1 MSASVCPF
9 IAMGADSSKRS
20 SQPNAAHS
28 CFAKRPA
35 EPIDLRRQGEICLTP
50 TFAACPIFL
59 AWASREAAQTI
70 DAPAPQPLPLGT
82 PAASAPVDLAAASLG
97 TDEAMDE
104 YDDVPEGS
112 IWSAAPTASDPG
124 FELSPAEEERVRVV
138 PLHKRRSM
146 DDEAPR
152 AALRLP
158 RIPGGTRGA
167 AALLVLAA
175 VVLFSLPTILKGVNG
190 FIAGV
195 TATPTPSASPTSE
208 VSPSPT
214 PTPTPEAVLYRVKSG
229 DTLGRIAGIY
239 QVSIDVILSAN
250 PNIDR
255 TTLIIYV
262 GQELIIP
269 QSIPDVVTSPSP

>member
-1 MSASVCPF
+1 MSANVCPF
-9 IAMGADSSKRS
+9 IATGADSSKRS
-20 SQPNAAHS
+20 SQPSVAHS

-35 EPIDLRRQGEICLTP
+35 EPIDLQRQGEICLTP
-50 TFAACPIFL
+50 TFTACPIFL
-59 AWASREAAQTI
+59 AWASREAAQTV
-70 DAPAPQPLPLGT
+70 DGPAPRPLPFGT

-97 TDEAMDE
+97 TDEIADE

-112 IWSAAPTASDPG
+112 IWSAAPTPG
-124 FELSPAEEERVRVV
+124 EPSYELSPAEEERARLV

-175 VVLFSLPTILKGVNG
+175 VVLFSLPTILKGANG

-195 TATPTPSASPTSE
+195 TATPTPSASPTSD

-214 PTPTPEAVLYRVKSG
+214 PTPEPEAVLYRVKSG
-229 DTLGRIAGIY
+229 DTLGKIAGIY

-250 PNIDR
+250 PTIDR
-255 TTLIIYV
+255 KSLTIYV

-269 QSIPDVVTSPSP
+269 QVIPDVVTSPSP

>member
-1 MSASVCPF
+1 MSANVCPF
-9 IAMGADSSKRS
+9 IATGADSSKRS
-20 SQPNAAHS
+20 SQPSAAHS

-35 EPIDLRRQGEICLTP
+35 EPIDLQRQGEICLTP
-50 TFAACPIFL
+50 TFTACPIFL
-59 AWASREAAQTI
+59 AWASREAAQTV
-70 DAPAPQPLPLGT
+70 DGPAPQPLPFGT

-97 TDEAMDE
+97 TDEMADE

-112 IWSAAPTASDPG
+112 IWSAAPTPG
-124 FELSPAEEERVRVV
+124 EPSYELSPAEEERVRVV

-195 TATPTPSASPTSE
+195 TATPTPSASPTSD

-214 PTPTPEAVLYRVKSG
+214 PTPTPEVVLYRVKSG
-229 DTLGRIAGIY
+229 ETLGQIATRF
-239 QVSIDVILSAN
+239 QVSIDVIMSAN
-250 PNIDR
+250 PEITNPE
-255 TTLIIYV
+255 LIRA

-269 QSIPDVVTSPSP
+269 QTIPDVVTSPSP

>member
-1 MSASVCPF
+1 MSANVCPF
-9 IAMGADSSKRS
+9 IATGTDSSKRS
-20 SQPNAAHS
+20 SEPSAAHS

-35 EPIDLRRQGEICLTP
+35 EPIDLTRQGETCLTP
-50 TFAACPIFL
+50 TFTACPIFL

-70 DAPAPQPLPLGT
+70 DAPAPQPLPYGT
-82 PAASAPVDLAAASLG
+82 PTASTPVDLAAATLG
-97 TDEAMDE
+97 IDEVDGAYDE
-104 YDDVPEGS
+104 LPEGS
-112 IWSAAPTASDPG
+112 IWSAAPPPDDPNY
-124 FELSPAEEERVRVV
+124 ELSASEEERVRVV
-138 PLHKRRSM
+138 PLHKRRTM

-158 RIPGGTRGA
+158 KIPGGTRGA

-195 TATPTPSASPTSE
+195 TATPTPSASPTSD

-229 DTLGRIAGIY
+229 ETLGQIATRF
-239 QVSIDVILSAN
+239 QVSIDVIMSAN
-250 PNIDR
+250 PEITNPE
-255 TTLIIYV
+255 LIRA
-262 GQELIIP
+262 GQEIIIP
-269 QSIPDVVTSPSP
+269 QGIPDVVTSPSP

>member
-1 MSASVCPF
+1 L
-9 IAMGADSSKRS
+9 
-20 SQPNAAHS
+20 Q
-28 CFAKRPA
+28 
-35 EPIDLRRQGEICLTP
+35 RQGEICLTP
-50 TFAACPIFL
+50 TFTACPIFL

-70 DAPAPQPLPLGT
+70 DAPAPQPLPFGT
-82 PAASAPVDLAAASLG
+82 PAASAPVDLAAATLG
-97 TDEAMDE
+97 IDEVEGE
-104 YDDVPEGS
+104 YDELPEGS
-112 IWSAAPTASDPG
+112 IWSTAPTPADPG
-124 FELSPAEEERVRVV
+124 FELSPSEEERVRVV

-158 RIPGGTRGA
+158 KIPGGTRGA

-195 TATPTPSASPTSE
+195 TATPTPSASPTSD

-214 PTPTPEAVLYRVKSG
+214 PTPTPEAKLHRVKSG
-229 DTLGRIAGIY
+229 DNLDKISKLY

-250 PNIDR
+250 PAIDR
-255 TTLIIYV
+255 KTLTIYV
-262 GQELIIP
+262 GDELIIP
-269 QSIPDVVTSPSP
+269 QGIPDVVTSPSP

>member
-9 IAMGADSSKRS
+9 IATSADSSKRS
-20 SQPNAAHS
+20 AQPSDAHS
-28 CFAKRPA
+28 CYATRPA
-35 EPIDLRRQGEICLTP
+35 EPINLQRQSGVCLTP
-50 TFAACPIFL
+50 TFTTCPIFL
-59 AWASREAAQTI
+59 AWAAREAAQTI
-70 DAPAPQPLPLGT
+70 DAPAPQPLPFGT

-97 TDEAMDE
+97 TDEAIDE
-104 YDDVPEGS
+104 YDELPEGS
-112 IWSAAPTASDPG
+112 IWSAAPAPG
-124 FELSPAEEERVRVV
+124 EPRYELSPEEAERVRLV

-158 RIPGGTRGA
+158 AIPGGTRGA

-175 VVLFSLPTILKGVNG
+175 VVLFTLPTLIKGVNG
-190 FIAGV
+190 FISGI
-195 TATPTPSASPTSE
+195 TSTPTPSASPTSE

-214 PTPTPEAVLYRVKSG
+214 PTPTPESVVYRVKSG
-229 DTLGRIAGIY
+229 DYLDKIAGMY

-250 PNIDR
+250 PAIDR
-255 TTLIIYV
+255 KSLTIYA

-269 QSIPDVVTSPSP
+269 QVIPDVVTSPSP

>member
-1 MSASVCPF
+1 MSANVCPF
-9 IAMGADSSKRS
+9 IATGADSSKRS
-20 SQPNAAHS
+20 SQPSAAHS

-35 EPIDLRRQGEICLTP
+35 EPIDLQRQGEICLTP
-50 TFAACPIFL
+50 TFTACPIFL
-59 AWASREAAQTI
+59 AWASREAAQTV
-70 DAPAPQPLPLGT
+70 DGPAPQPLPFGT

-97 TDEAMDE
+97 TDEIADE

-112 IWSAAPTASDPG
+112 IWSAAPTPG
-124 FELSPAEEERVRVV
+124 EPSYELSPAEEERVRVV

-195 TATPTPSASPTSE
+195 TATPTPSASPTSD

-214 PTPTPEAVLYRVKSG
+214 PTPTPEVVLYRVKSG
-229 DTLGRIAGIY
+229 ETLGQIATRF
-239 QVSIDVILSAN
+239 QVSIDVIMSAN
-250 PNIDR
+250 PEITNPE
-255 TTLIIYV
+255 LIRA

-269 QSIPDVVTSPSP
+269 QTIPDVVTSPSP

>member
-1 MSASVCPF
+1 MSANVCPF
-9 IAMGADSSKRS
+9 IATGADSSKRS
-20 SQPNAAHS
+20 SAPSAAHS
-28 CFAKRPA
+28 CFATRPA
-35 EPIDLRRQGEICLTP
+35 EPINLQRQSDICLTP
-50 TFAACPIFL
+50 TFTACPIFL

-70 DAPAPQPLPLGT
+70 DAPAPQPLPFGT
-82 PAASAPVDLAAASLG
+82 PAASAPVDLAAATLG
-97 TDEAMDE
+97 IDEIDGE
-104 YDDVPEGS
+104 YEELPEGS
-112 IWSAAPTASDPG
+112 IWSTAPAPG
-124 FELSPAEEERVRVV
+124 EPSYELSPSEEERARLL

-158 RIPGGTRGA
+158 KIPGGTRGA

-175 VVLFSLPTILKGVNG
+175 VILFSLPTILKGVNG

-195 TATPTPSASPTSE
+195 TATPTPSASPTSD

-214 PTPTPEAVLYRVKSG
+214 PTPTPEAKVHRVKSG
-229 DTLGRIAGIY
+229 DTLRKIASLY

-250 PNIDR
+250 PTIDR
-255 TTLIIYV
+255 KSLTIYV

-269 QSIPDVVTSPSP
+269 QVIPDVVTSASP

>member
-1 MSASVCPF
+1 MSANVCPF
-9 IAMGADSSKRS
+9 IATATDSSKRS
-20 SQPNAAHS
+20 SEPNAAHS

-35 EPIDLRRQGEICLTP
+35 EPIDLTRQGETCLTP
-50 TFAACPIFL
+50 TFTACPIFL
-59 AWASREAAQTI
+59 AWASREAAQTV
-70 DAPAPQPLPLGT
+70 DAPAPQPLPFGT

-97 TDEAMDE
+97 TDEVADG
-104 YDDVPEGS
+104 YDDLPEGS
-112 IWSAAPTASDPG
+112 IWSAAPAPG
-124 FELSPAEEERVRVV
+124 EPNYELSPSEEERVRVV
-138 PLHKRRSM
+138 PLHKRRTM

-158 RIPGGTRGA
+158 KIPGGTRGA

-175 VVLFSLPTILKGVNG
+175 VMLFSLPTILKGVNG

-195 TATPTPSASPTSE
+195 TATPTPSASPTSD
-208 VSPSPT
+208 VSPTPT

-229 DTLGRIAGIY
+229 DTLGKIAGLY

-250 PNIDR
+250 PAIDR
-255 TTLIIYV
+255 KSLTIYV

-269 QSIPDVVTSPSP
+269 QVIPDVVTSPSP

>member
-35 EPIDLRRQGEICLTP
+35 EPIDLQRQGEICLTP

-269 QSIPDVVTSPSP
+269 QSLPDVVTSPSP

>member
-1 MSASVCPF
+1 MSANVCPF
-9 IAMGADSSKRS
+9 IATGADSSKRS
-20 SQPNAAHS
+20 SQPSAAHS

-35 EPIDLRRQGEICLTP
+35 EPIDLQRQGEICLTP
-50 TFAACPIFL
+50 TFTACPIFL

-70 DAPAPQPLPLGT
+70 DAPAPQPLPFGT
-82 PAASAPVDLAAASLG
+82 PAASAPVDLAAATLG
-97 TDEAMDE
+97 IDEVEGE
-104 YDDVPEGS
+104 YDELPEGS
-112 IWSAAPTASDPG
+112 IWSTAPTPADPG
-124 FELSPAEEERVRVV
+124 FELSPSEEERVRVV

-158 RIPGGTRGA
+158 KIPGGTRGA

-175 VVLFSLPTILKGVNG
+175 VMLFSLPTILKGVNG

-195 TATPTPSASPTSE
+195 TATPTPSASPTSD

-229 DTLGRIAGIY
+229 DTLGKIAEKF
-239 QVSIDVILSAN
+239 QVSIDVIMSAN
-250 PNIDR
+250 PEI
-255 TTLIIYV
+255 TSPELIRA
-262 GQELIIP
+262 GQEIIIP
-269 QSIPDVVTSPSP
+269 QGIPDVVTSPSP

>member
-1 MSASVCPF
+1 MSANVCPF
-9 IAMGADSSKRS
+9 IATGADSSKRS
-20 SQPNAAHS
+20 SQPSAAHS

-35 EPIDLRRQGEICLTP
+35 EPIDLQRQGEICLTP
-50 TFAACPIFL
+50 TFTACPIFL
-59 AWASREAAQTI
+59 AWASREAAQTV
-70 DAPAPQPLPLGT
+70 DGPAPQPLPFGT
-82 PAASAPVDLAAASLG
+82 PVASAPVDLAAASLG
-97 TDEAMDE
+97 TDEIADE
-104 YDDVPEGS
+104 YDDAPEGS
-112 IWSAAPTASDPG
+112 IWSAVPTPG
-124 FELSPAEEERVRVV
+124 EPSYELSPAEEERVRVV

-195 TATPTPSASPTSE
+195 TATPTPSASPTSD
-208 VSPSPT
+208 VNPSPT
-214 PTPTPEAVLYRVKSG
+214 PTPTPEVVLYRVKSG
-229 DTLGRIAGIY
+229 ETLGQIATRF
-239 QVSIDVILSAN
+239 QVSIDVIMSAN
-250 PNIDR
+250 PEIDR
-255 TTLIIYV
+255 KSLTIYV

-269 QSIPDVVTSPSP
+269 QVIPDVVTSPSP

>member
-1 MSASVCPF
+1 MSANVCPF
-9 IAMGADSSKRS
+9 IATGADSSKRS
-20 SQPNAAHS
+20 SGPSAAHS
-28 CFAKRPA
+28 CFATRPA
-35 EPIDLRRQGEICLTP
+35 EPINLQRQSDICLTP
-50 TFAACPIFL
+50 TFTACPIFL

-70 DAPAPQPLPLGT
+70 DASAPQPLPFGT
-82 PAASAPVDLAAASLG
+82 PTASAPVDLAAATLG
-97 TDEAMDE
+97 IDEIDGE
-104 YDDVPEGS
+104 YEDLPEGS
-112 IWSAAPTASDPG
+112 IWSTAPAPG
-124 FELSPAEEERVRVV
+124 EPRYELSPTEEERVRVV

-158 RIPGGTRGA
+158 KIPGGTRGA

-175 VVLFSLPTILKGVNG
+175 VVLFSIPTILKGVNG

-195 TATPTPSASPTSE
+195 TATPSPSASPTSD

-229 DTLGRIAGIY
+229 DNLDKISRLY

-250 PNIDR
+250 PAIDR
-255 TTLIIYV
+255 KTLTIYA

-269 QSIPDVVTSPSP
+269 QVIPDVVTSPSP

>member
-1 MSASVCPF
+1 MSANVCPF
-9 IAMGADSSKRS
+9 IATGADSSKRS
-20 SQPNAAHS
+20 SQPSAAHS

-35 EPIDLRRQGEICLTP
+35 EPIDLQRQDEICLTP
-50 TFAACPIFL
+50 TFTACPIFL
-59 AWASREAAQTI
+59 AWASREAAQTV
-70 DAPAPQPLPLGT
+70 DGPAPQPLPFGT

-97 TDEAMDE
+97 TDEIADE

-112 IWSAAPTASDPG
+112 IWSAAPTPG
-124 FELSPAEEERVRVV
+124 EPSYELSPAEEERVRVV

-175 VVLFSLPTILKGVNG
+175 VILFSLPTILKGVNG

-195 TATPTPSASPTSE
+195 TATPTPSASPTSD

-214 PTPTPEAVLYRVKSG
+214 PTPEPEAVLYRVKSG
-229 DTLGRIAGIY
+229 DTLGKIAGLY
-239 QVSIDVILSAN
+239 QISIDVILSAN
-250 PNIDR
+250 PAINR
-255 TTLIIYV
+255 KSLTIYV

-269 QSIPDVVTSPSP
+269 QVIPDVVTSPSP

>member
-1 MSASVCPF
+1 MSANVCPF
-9 IAMGADSSKRS
+9 IATGADSSKRS
-20 SQPNAAHS
+20 SQPSAAHS

-35 EPIDLRRQGEICLTP
+35 EPIDLQRQGDICLTP
-50 TFAACPIFL
+50 TFTACPIFL

-70 DAPAPQPLPLGT
+70 DAPAPQPLPFGT
-82 PAASAPVDLAAASLG
+82 PAASAPVDLAAATLG
-97 TDEAMDE
+97 IDEVEGE
-104 YDDVPEGS
+104 YDELPEGS
-112 IWSAAPTASDPG
+112 IWSTAPTPADPG
-124 FELSPAEEERVRVV
+124 FELSPSEEERVRVV

-158 RIPGGTRGA
+158 KIPGGTRGA

-195 TATPTPSASPTSE
+195 TATPTPSASPTSD

-229 DTLGRIAGIY
+229 DTLGKIAEKF
-239 QVSIDVILSAN
+239 QVSIDVIMSAN
-250 PNIDR
+250 PEI
-255 TTLIIYV
+255 TSPELIRA
-262 GQELIIP
+262 GQEIIIP
-269 QSIPDVVTSPSP
+269 QGIPDVVTSPSP

>member
-35 EPIDLRRQGEICLTP
+35 EPIDLQRQGEICLTP

-59 AWASREAAQTI
+59 AWASREAAQAI

>member
-1 MSASVCPF
+1 MSANVCPF
-9 IAMGADSSKRS
+9 IATGADSSKRS
-20 SQPNAAHS
+20 SEPSAAHS

-35 EPIDLRRQGEICLTP
+35 EPIDLQRQGEICLTP
-50 TFAACPIFL
+50 TFTACPIFL

-70 DAPAPQPLPLGT
+70 DAPAPQPLPFGT
-82 PAASAPVDLAAASLG
+82 PAASAPVDLAAATLG
-97 TDEAMDE
+97 IDEVEGE
-104 YDDVPEGS
+104 YDELPEGS
-112 IWSAAPTASDPG
+112 IWSTAPTPADPG
-124 FELSPAEEERVRVV
+124 FELSPSEEERVRVV

-158 RIPGGTRGA
+158 KIPGGTRGA

-195 TATPTPSASPTSE
+195 TATPTPSASPTSD

-229 DTLGRIAGIY
+229 DTLGKIAEKF
-239 QVSIDVILSAN
+239 QVSIDVIMSAN
-250 PNIDR
+250 PEI
-255 TTLIIYV
+255 TSPELIRA
-262 GQELIIP
+262 GQEIIIP
-269 QSIPDVVTSPSP
+269 QGIPDVVTSPSP

>member
-1 MSASVCPF
+1 MSANVCPF
-9 IAMGADSSKRS
+9 IATGADSSKRS
-20 SQPNAAHS
+20 SQPSAAHS

-35 EPIDLRRQGEICLTP
+35 EPIDLQRQGEICLTP
-50 TFAACPIFL
+50 TFTACPIFL
-59 AWASREAAQTI
+59 AWASREAAQTV
-70 DAPAPQPLPLGT
+70 DGPAPQPLPFGT

-97 TDEAMDE
+97 TDEIADE

-112 IWSAAPTASDPG
+112 IWSAAPTPG
-124 FELSPAEEERVRVV
+124 EPSYELSPAEEERVRVV

-195 TATPTPSASPTSE
+195 TATPTPSASPTSD

-214 PTPTPEAVLYRVKSG
+214 PTPTPTPKTYVVKQG
-229 DTLGRIAGIY
+229 DSLRGIAERF
-239 QVSIDVILSAN
+239 QVSMDVIMSAN
-250 PNIDR
+250 PQIKNAN
-255 TTLIIYV
+255 LIRAGDV
-262 GQELIIP
+262 LIIP
-269 QSIPDVVTSPSP
+269 QVIPDVVTSPSP

>member
-1 MSASVCPF
+1 MSANVCPF
-9 IAMGADSSKRS
+9 IATGADSSKRS
-20 SQPNAAHS
+20 SQPSAAHS

-35 EPIDLRRQGEICLTP
+35 EPIDLQRQGEICLTP
-50 TFAACPIFL
+50 TFTACPIFL
-59 AWASREAAQTI
+59 AWASREAAQTV
-70 DAPAPQPLPLGT
+70 DGPAPQPLPFGT

-97 TDEAMDE
+97 TDEIADE

-112 IWSAAPTASDPG
+112 IWSAAPTPG
-124 FELSPAEEERVRVV
+124 EPSYELSPAEEERVRVV

-167 AALLVLAA
+167 AALLALAA
-175 VVLFSLPTILKGVNG
+175 VILFSLPTILKGVNG

-195 TATPTPSASPTSE
+195 TATPTPSASPTSD

-214 PTPTPEAVLYRVKSG
+214 PTPEPEAVLYRVKSG
-229 DTLGRIAGIY
+229 DTLGKIAGLY
-239 QVSIDVILSAN
+239 QISIDVILSAN
-250 PNIDR
+250 PAINR
-255 TTLIIYV
+255 KSLTIYV

-269 QSIPDVVTSPSP
+269 QVIPDVVTSPSP

>member
-1 MSASVCPF
+1 MSANVCPF
-9 IAMGADSSKRS
+9 IATGADSSKRS
-20 SQPNAAHS
+20 SGPSAAHS
-28 CFAKRPA
+28 CFATRPA
-35 EPIDLRRQGEICLTP
+35 EPINLQRQSDTCLTP
-50 TFAACPIFL
+50 TFTACPIFL

-70 DAPAPQPLPLGT
+70 DAPAPQPLPYGT
-82 PAASAPVDLAAASLG
+82 PAASTPVDLAAATLG
-97 TDEAMDE
+97 IDEIDGE
-104 YDDVPEGS
+104 YEDLPEGS
-112 IWSAAPTASDPG
+112 IWSTAPAPG
-124 FELSPAEEERVRVV
+124 EPRYELSPTEEERVRVV

-158 RIPGGTRGA
+158 KIPGGTRGA

-175 VVLFSLPTILKGVNG
+175 VVLFSIPTILKGVNG

-195 TATPTPSASPTSE
+195 TATPSPSASPTSD

-214 PTPTPEAVLYRVKSG
+214 PTPTPEARIHLVKSG
-229 DTLGRIAGIY
+229 DNLDKITRLY

-250 PNIDR
+250 PAIDR
-255 TTLIIYV
+255 KTLTIYL

-269 QSIPDVVTSPSP
+269 QGIPDVVTSPTP

>member
-1 MSASVCPF
+1 MSANVCPF
-9 IAMGADSSKRS
+9 IATGADSSKRS
-20 SQPNAAHS
+20 SQPSAAHS
-28 CFAKRPA
+28 CFATRPA
-35 EPIDLRRQGEICLTP
+35 EPIDLQRQSSVCLTP
-50 TFAACPIFL
+50 TFTACPIFL
-59 AWASREAAQTI
+59 AWAAREAAQTV
-70 DAPAPQPLPLGT
+70 DAPAPQPLPFGT
-82 PAASAPVDLAAASLG
+82 PAASAPVDLAAATLG
-97 TDEAMDE
+97 TDELGGE
-104 YDDVPEGS
+104 YEELPEGS
-112 IWSAAPTASDPG
+112 IWSAAPAPG
-124 FELSPAEEERVRVV
+124 EPRYELSPEEQERVRLV

-158 RIPGGTRGA
+158 KIPGGTRGA

-175 VVLFSLPTILKGVNG
+175 VVLFSLPTMLKGVNG

-229 DTLGRIAGIY
+229 DTLGKIAGLY

-250 PNIDR
+250 PAIDR
-255 TTLIIYV
+255 KKLTIYV

-269 QSIPDVVTSPSP
+269 QVIPDVVTSTSP

>member
-1 MSASVCPF
+1 MSANVCPF
-9 IAMGADSSKRS
+9 IATGADSSKRS
-20 SQPNAAHS
+20 SQPSAAHS

-35 EPIDLRRQGEICLTP
+35 EPIDLQRQGEICLTP
-50 TFAACPIFL
+50 TFTACPIFL
-59 AWASREAAQTI
+59 AWASREAAQTV
-70 DAPAPQPLPLGT
+70 DGPAPQPLPFGT

-97 TDEAMDE
+97 TDEIADE

-112 IWSAAPTASDPG
+112 IWSAAPTPG
-124 FELSPAEEERVRVV
+124 EPSYELSPAEEERVRVV

-167 AALLVLAA
+167 AALLVLAT
-175 VVLFSLPTILKGVNG
+175 VILFSLPTILKGVNG

-195 TATPTPSASPTSE
+195 TATPTPSASPTSD

-214 PTPTPEAVLYRVKSG
+214 PTPEPEAVLYRVKSG
-229 DTLGRIAGIY
+229 DTLGKIAGLY
-239 QVSIDVILSAN
+239 QISIDVILSAN
-250 PNIDR
+250 PAINR
-255 TTLIIYV
+255 KSLTIYV

-269 QSIPDVVTSPSP
+269 QVIPDVVTSPSP